1 MHGRYIVSL
10 RCIHSIRDMM
20 KAMDSREKRE
30 EESPDTE
37 RLEVADLMSKL
48 MAGETLSTD
57 ELMALRRY

>member
-1 MHGRYIVSL
+1 
-10 RCIHSIRDMM
+10 MM

-48 MAGETLSTD
+48 MAGDTLSTD